1 MATRLLSQNGDPTL
15 LNVPDSP
22 ISRSPDRLLAVRP
35 PDARAAIVADRVN
48 DLIRAQRPDL
58 DVVHIGSTAVPGL
71 SGKGVVDLGI
81 NPPPAADLAEIRAL
95 LAELGFQRTTG
106 PAAFPDTRPLFV
118 GGLEEGGEVL
128 PIHLHVIPD
137 AGEWRRHI
145 VFRERLR
152 ADADL
157 RARYTAL
164 KEEIVGSGE
173 TSSLQYSFRKATFI
187 QGVLEDAGEAEPP
200 IVPPATIGILG
211 GGQLGRMLAMAARA
225 MGYRIAVL
233 DPDPACP
240 AAAVADAVVVAPYD
254 DIEAALR
261 LAQMSDVVTYELEH
275 VSADA
280 VHAVANIRRIQ
291 PDPFALAMTQDRL
304 AERRFLSS
312 IGVPTAEWRE
322 VRTIED
328 LHAGVA
334 TLGAPL
340 RLKASLGGY
349 DGRSQVRIAD
359 PGTTAVEEAWRALGA
374 RAAEIGLLL
383 EREVAFE
390 QEVSVVIGRDLA
402 GRSVPYPVVRNRH
415 DAGILVEID
424 RARAGASRRGARG
437 LRARGEDRDG
447 PCRGRRD
454 HHRDV
459 SDAGRHAPRQRTGA
473 PSAQQRSLDDRR
485 RAYEPVHPA
494 VRAICGL
501 PLGSVEMVSGGAAMV
516 NLLGA
521 GRDRPAAVLGV
532 RRALLDPG
540 AAVHVYDKRR
550 VFERRKMGHVTVVAD
565 STGEALRRAR
575 TAAAEI
581 SWTSAELPA
590 TWNDGPTRG

>member
-1 MATRLLSQNGDPTL
+1 
-15 LNVPDSP
+15 VPDSP
-22 ISRSPDRLLAVRP
+22 IARYPERPLAVRP
-35 PDARAAIVADRVN
+35 PDARAEIVAARVN
-48 DLIRAQRPDL
+48 DLIRAHRPDL
-58 DVVHIGSTAVPGL
+58 EVVHLGSTAVPEL

-81 NPPPAADLAEIRAL
+81 NPPAAADLAEIRAL

-118 GGLEEGGEVL
+118 GGLEEGGDVL

-137 AGEWRRHI
+137 AGEWRRQI

-152 ADADL
+152 ADAEL
-157 RARYTAL
+157 RAGYMAL

-173 TSSLQYSFRKATFI
+173 TSGLQYSFRKATFI
-187 QGVLEDAGEAEPP
+187 RGVLEDAGEAEPP

-280 VHAVANIRRIQ
+280 VHAVANIRWIQ

-322 VRTIED
+322 VRSLED

-334 TLGAPL
+334 ALGAPL

-349 DGRSQVRIAD
+349 DGRSQVRVAD
-359 PGTTAVEEAWRALGA
+359 PGTAAVEEAWRALGA

-402 GRSVPYPVVRNRH
+402 GRSAPYPVVRNRH
-415 DAGILVEID
+415 DTGILVESIAPAPGP
-424 RARAGASRRGARG
+424 RAVVPAAFALAEKIATALAAVGVITIEMFQMPDGTLLVNELAPRVHNSGHWTIEGARTSQFTQ
-437 LRARGEDRDG
+437 
-447 PCRGRRD
+447 
-454 HHRDV
+454 H
-459 SDAGRHAPRQRTGA
+459 
-473 PSAQQRSLDDRR
+473 
-485 RAYEPVHPA
+485 

-532 RRALLDPG
+532 ERALLDPG
-540 AAVHVYDKRR
+540 TAVHLYDKRR

-581 SWTSAELPA
+581 SWASAEPA
-590 TWNDGPTRG
+590 GDVA